1 MFRGYNDLISLNQNG
16 HFLVKKILSN
26 TGFNILGI
34 VASSLMALIVTP
46 LLLSYLGGALF
57 GVWALFGI
65 VITASHMLDFGLNRA
80 LVRNI
85 AHYRALAQWSFINQ
99 DFNSALWPLAAALL
113 VITIVGWG
121 LAAEM
126 ATWLGVPPELQG
138 AATPAL
144 QLLMLSLLPV
154 GLGLLLGAT
163 LEGAQRMAYTSGAM
177 TLNRLLFTIGVVMVV
192 NWDWGLVGV
201 SWSYL
206 AAVWTQLAVLALAAI
221 RVTPTLRLA
230 PRLVQRMI
238 FQRDLRFGLAIFAT
252 ALVAL
257 VFTATNKIILARW
270 VGLDGVATY
279 EVASV
284 IAIQLFTLAMA
295 MSRALYPA
303 LVVAQTQQGLEALR
317 GLFSR
322 VLHLLVLFTVP
333 VGAMIIALAIPF
345 VNIWLGATAIEPA
358 RSLQWLVGAWS
369 IAAIATAASVG
380 LLAIGRPVWAT
391 VFSTYNA
398 LLNLLLALLLTPIW
412 GYWGVIA
419 ANVIAVGS
427 SALLTLWLFAW
438 LIQMDRRS
446 LIRTLSPKIW
456 AWAIILAGGLAWFG
470 ARQTPHTLIEVGVWA
485 GIYSLVYGMG
495 LLGLK
500 LLWPEE
506 RTWLHQLFE

>member
-1 MFRGYNDLISLNQNG
+1 MLPLEMQ
-16 HFLVKKILSN
+16 KILSN

-34 VASSLMALIVTP
+34 VASSLMALVVTP

-65 VITASHMLDFGLNRA
+65 VITASQMLDFGLNRA

-85 AHYRALAQWSFINQ
+85 AHYRALGQRSSINQ
-99 DFNSALWPLAAALL
+99 DFNSALWPLAAVLL

-121 LAAEM
+121 LAPEM
-126 ATWLGVPPELQG
+126 ATWLGVPPGLRG
-138 AATPAL
+138 TAIPAL
-144 QLLMLSLLPV
+144 RLLMLSLLPV

-192 NWDWGLVGV
+192 SWDWGLVGV
-201 SWSYL
+201 SRVYL
-206 AAVWTQLAVLALAAI
+206 VAVWVQLLVLALAAM

-230 PRLVQRMI
+230 PRLVQRML
-238 FQRDLRFGLAIFAT
+238 FQQDLRFGLTVFAT

-279 EVASV
+279 EVASI

-303 LVVAQTQQGLEALR
+303 LVVAQTQHGLEALR
-317 GLFSR
+317 CLFSR
-322 VLHLLVLFTVP
+322 ALHVLVLFTVP
-333 VGAMIIALAIPF
+333 AGAMIIALAIPF
-345 VNIWLGATAIEPA
+345 VSAWLGATTLQPA
-358 RSLQWLVGAWS
+358 RGLQWLVGAWS
-369 IAAIATAASVG
+369 IAALATAASVG
-380 LLAIGRPVWAT
+380 LLAIGRPGWAT
-391 VFSTYNA
+391 AFSTYNA
-398 LLNLLLALLLTPIW
+398 VLNLLLVLLCTPFW
-412 GYWGVIA
+412 GFWGVIA
-419 ANVIAVGS
+419 ANVIAVSS
-427 SALLTLWLFAW
+427 SAVLTLWLFAR

-446 LIRTLSPKIW
+446 LMLALSPRIW
-456 AWAIILAGGLAWFG
+456 VWAIVLAVGLAWFG
-470 ARQTPHTLIEVGVWA
+470 TRLMPRNLIEIGIWA
-485 GIYSLVYGMG
+485 GAYLLVYGLG

-506 RTWLHQLFE
+506 RAWLRQFFRPPADR